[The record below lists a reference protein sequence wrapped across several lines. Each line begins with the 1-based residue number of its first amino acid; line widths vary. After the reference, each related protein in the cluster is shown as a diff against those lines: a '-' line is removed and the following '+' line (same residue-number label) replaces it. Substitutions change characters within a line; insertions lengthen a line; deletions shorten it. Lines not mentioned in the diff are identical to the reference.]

1 MSARPIATGNHLVPR
16 HTTVNGTGLLVG
28 LVAAMALAGYLI
40 GFSPSDEV
48 QNVRGQSCDGAS
60 HVRSQCIERR
70 SAAGAVVSSAYPT
83 SAMRNDRTANR
94 VDHWHPRSVLN
105 HSLAQGAAAEP
116 QDSVRSVGT
125 AVATWLLMRT
135 SAGN

>member
-70 SAAGAVVSSAYPT
+70 SAAGAVVMHGGSRVRRRRGRIGGGSAFDALGSHVRCPVTGLSAY
-83 SAMRNDRTANR
+83 
-94 VDHWHPRSVLN
+94 VLD
-105 HSLAQGAAAEP
+105 L
-116 QDSVRSVGT
+116 V
-125 AVATWLLMRT
+125 
-135 SAGN
+135 